1 MRPGAADVVYGR
13 NAVAEALVGRRRVR
27 ELLGTER
34 GVAALG
40 PLPGAAPIPRIVP
53 PSVLDDVAGS
63 REHQGVVA
71 RADPYPYVDAD
82 ELLAQDRPLIVALD
96 EITDPQNL
104 GAVARSAECAGAHGL
119 VIPRHRSAV
128 VTAAVCKA
136 SAGAVEHLPI
146 AVVPNLADWLE
157 RAKRPGLWCWAA
169 AAEATQTHTEVDF
182 SDGCVLVI
190 GAEGKGVRP
199 RVRASCDGLVRIPLR
214 GRIESLNA
222 SVAAAVLLY
231 EVVRQRTAAGPG
243 ASERLGRT
251 GGEPPQPSTW
261 D

>member
-1 MRPGAADVVYGR
+1 MTGGPSEVVYGR
-13 NAVAEALVGRRRVR
+13 NPVAEALVGRRRVH

-34 GVAALG
+34 GLAALG
-40 PLPGAAPIPRIVP
+40 PLPATAP
-53 PSVLDDVAGS
+53 PSRTVTPARLDEVAGS
-63 REHQGVVA
+63 RDHQGVVA
-71 RADPYPYVDAD
+71 RVDPYPYVDPDA
-82 ELLAQDRPLIVALD
+82 LLERDRPLIVALD

-104 GAVARSAECAGAHGL
+104 GAVARSAECAGADGL

-128 VTAAVCKA
+128 VTPAVCKA

-169 AAEATQTHTEVDF
+169 AAEGPQTHTGVDF
-182 SDGCVLVI
+182 ADGAVLVI

-199 RVRASCDGLVRIPLR
+199 RVRGACDGLVRIPLQ
-214 GRIESLNA
+214 GRIGSLNA

-231 EVVRQRTAAGPG
+231 EAVRQRQAAAAAG
-243 ASERLGRT
+243 S
-251 GGEPPQPSTW
+251 
-261 D
+261 